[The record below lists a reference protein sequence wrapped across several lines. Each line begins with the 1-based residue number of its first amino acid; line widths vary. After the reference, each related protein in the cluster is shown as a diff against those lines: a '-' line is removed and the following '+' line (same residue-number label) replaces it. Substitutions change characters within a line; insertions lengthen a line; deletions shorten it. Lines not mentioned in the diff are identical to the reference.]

1 MVRLIASLTLISCF
15 APMSPTHGQDWST
28 WRGPNGNNHAA
39 DGVKVPLRWNL
50 KTGENIAWKTPVPGR
65 GHSSP
70 VIVGD
75 AIFLTTA
82 NKSDQTQSLI
92 KFDRK
97 SGRLVDQWVLHR
109 GTLPSRI
116 HGNNSHASPT
126 PVFDGEDLLV
136 TFYTNDAIWISKVTV
151 DGRVLWQKRVAEF
164 KPSLFQF
171 GYGASPIVEDNIV
184 IVAAEYDGR
193 ESGLYGLDTATGKRV
208 WKAARPINLNFATP
222 IAATIAG
229 QRQVLIGGGEL
240 IAAYDPTNGKQLWS
254 IDSSTEAICGTVV
267 WDDRRV
273 IISGGNPASGTWCV
287 TGDGSRELWSNRVKC
302 YEQSLLV
309 IPNYVFGVADS
320 GVAYC
325 WRTGD
330 GKEMWKQRLF
340 GGGISAS
347 PLLVGDRIYIAAES
361 GEMFVIAASPDRF
374 QPLAEQKTGDSI
386 FASPVAIDDRLYVR
400 TGVGWGDGR
409 QEYLVAIGK
418 R

>member
-1 MVRLIASLTLISCF
+1 MDRLLASLILISCF
-15 APMSPTHGQDWST
+15 SISATHGEDWST
-28 WRGPNGNNHAA
+28 WRGPIGDNHAPE
-39 DGVKVPLRWNL
+39 GVNVPLRWNL
-50 KTGENIAWKTPVPGR
+50 QTGENIAWKTPVPGR
-65 GHSSP
+65 GHSTP
-70 VIVGD
+70 VMVGD

-82 NKSDQTQSLI
+82 DKSAQTQSLV

-97 SGRLVDQWVLHR
+97 SGRLIDQWVLHR
-109 GTLPSRI
+109 GTLPARI

-126 PVFDGEDLLV
+126 PVFDGEDLLI
-136 TFYTNDAIWISKVTV
+136 TFHTNDAIWISKVTV

-164 KPSLFQF
+164 KPSMFQF
-171 GYGASPIVEDNIV
+171 GYGASPIVEDSIV

-193 ESGLYGLDTATGKRV
+193 ESGLYGLDTATGKQV
-208 WKAARPINLNFATP
+208 WKAARPVNLNFATP
-222 IAATIAG
+222 IVATIAG
-229 QRQVLIGGGEL
+229 QRQILIGGGEL
-240 IAAYDPTNGKQLWS
+240 IAAYEPTTGKQLWS

-267 WDDRRV
+267 WDDRRI

-325 WRTGD
+325 WRTAD

-374 QPLAEQKTGDSI
+374 QPLAEQQTGDSI

-400 TGVGWGDGR
+400 MGVGWGDNR